1 MPDVLKTVF
10 EELLVDKHAGRA
22 AGVGAIDDD
31 LFLGSSASRAIFRLW
46 KWIEPGMRLARNIHS
61 SKQLTSLKS
70 SPPSSFFFNP
80 SRVMVRINRSKI
92 KSNESRWQLDV
103 SRLGSRRFPFRLE
116 AVRVKNRR
124 NQSWKALIDFCAAG
138 NVVHLDP
145 STFAPNQTSLSEGFE
160 MQREG

>member
-103 SRLGSRRFPFRLE
+103 
-116 AVRVKNRR
+116 
-124 NQSWKALIDFCAAG
+124 
-138 NVVHLDP
+138 
-145 STFAPNQTSLSEGFE
+145 FAPWQPSISVQTGGGAREESPQSILESVDRLLRSGKCCASRPLDVRHESNQPL
-160 MQREG
+160 